1 MQPVHEYMAMS
12 DLLITKPGGVTTTEA
27 VVQRLPLL
35 VYKPLPGQE
44 QDNIRYL
51 VRKGLACQ
59 AEDPEDLVSQLSSF
73 ASRPEAL
80 QWMSVRAQAERQ
92 HTQAACWKRFCRL
105 NGTRLCRARQQDSA
119 FRRNYV

>member
-1 MQPVHEYMAMS
+1 MTVLLMGGGCGLLDPDFFRAMEEADWAADMQFIVICGRNERLQRHLEEWAASSPLHVRVEGYVQPVHEYMAMS

-51 VRKGLACQ
+51 VRKGLACRG
-59 AEDPEDLVSQLSSF
+59 P
-73 ASRPEAL
+73 
-80 QWMSVRAQAERQ
+80 
-92 HTQAACWKRFCRL
+92 
-105 NGTRLCRARQQDSA
+105 
-119 FRRNYV
+119 